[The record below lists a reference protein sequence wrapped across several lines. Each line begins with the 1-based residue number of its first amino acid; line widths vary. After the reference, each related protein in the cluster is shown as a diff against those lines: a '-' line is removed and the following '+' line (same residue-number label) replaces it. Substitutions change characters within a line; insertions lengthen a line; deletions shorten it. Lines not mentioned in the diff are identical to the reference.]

1 MSSIPDPLQ
10 LWRKA
15 LSSLESS
22 GNTLANQAMNT
33 GDFAAALH
41 QMANLSLGMQQTF
54 EKVLTVYFKQLNL
67 PSRKD
72 IAELAAALQRIEV
85 RLDQLS
91 PRSAAAATQPRP
103 ARTRR
108 PEQAAAA
115 SKSPAL
121 AAPASP
127 VAKHSA
133 ATRAPAKRA
142 RRRG

>member
-1 MSSIPDPLQ
+1 MSPIPDPLK
-10 LWRKA
+10 LWRNA
-15 LSSLESS
+15 ISELESS
-22 GNTLANQAMNT
+22 GNAFAKQTMNT
-33 GDFAAALH
+33 AEFATALH

-108 PEQAAAA
+108 PEEATAA

-121 AAPASP
+121 AAPASQL
-127 VAKHSA
+127 AKHSA

-142 RRRG
+142 RRSG